1 MVDYI
6 LAACRGIR
14 TYSSPEETEEE
25 TEVDPRI
32 AAVIKE
38 FELIHPEFCPPPG
51 YVSRK
56 SSEMA
61 DLWVPEELSVGEILT
76 AKFRLES
83 TIEGRTDE
91 AYRLFGASQFGKG
104 RLGRIMDGIEV
115 TGLVTEFREIYLED
129 VRIYKIEI
137 IPEDKMPLHRLTAFE
152 DYEKSLDSEVGLE
165 KGLFH
170 WGFGRDSTGLC
181 LYLERGGDLLI
192 ERHIDIF
199 PTMSIDDGGLDKLII
214 RGVIKDGT
222 KDL

>member
-1 MVDYI
+1 MVDHIY
-6 LAACRGIR
+6 AACRGIR
-14 TYSSPEETEEE
+14 TYSSPDEIEEE
-25 TEVDPRI
+25 IEVDPRI
-32 AAVIKE
+32 AAIIKD
-38 FELIHPEFCPPPG
+38 FERIRPDLCPPPG
-51 YVSRK
+51 YVPRK
-56 SSEMA
+56 SSEIA
-61 DLWVPEELSVGEILT
+61 DLWVPEEISVGETLT

-91 AYRLFGASQFGKG
+91 AYRFFGASQFSKG

-115 TGLVTEFREIYLED
+115 TGLVTEFREIYLKD
-129 VRIYKIEI
+129 GRIYELVI

-165 KGLFH
+165 KGVFH
-170 WGFGRDSTGLC
+170 YGLRDSTGLC

-199 PTMSIDDGGLDKLII
+199 PTTSIDDGGLDKLII
-214 RGVIKDGT
+214 RGVIKDVT

>member
-6 LAACRGIR
+6 YAACRGIR

-38 FELIHPEFCPPPG
+38 FERIYPEFCPPPG

-61 DLWVPEELSVGEILT
+61 DLWVPEELSVGDILT

-115 TGLVTEFREIYLED
+115 TGLVTKFEELYAKDGRMYQ
-129 VRIYKIEI
+129 IEMV
-137 IPEDKMPLHRLTAFE
+137 PEDKMALHRLTAFE

-170 WGFGRDSTGLC
+170 FGFRDSTGLC

-199 PTMSIDDGGLDKLII
+199 PTKSIDDGGLDKLII
-214 RGVIKDGT
+214 RGVIKDVT